1 MSTTLQTSSR
11 AHFEHDGRSHSEIPA
26 SEPPPHLEQV
36 LPPPGT
42 AGGLENIPEE
52 LLSKSEA
59 ASDELDHAG
68 LDSQLP
74 AEDQAPPSTA
84 QNEDRHAAKETWG
97 HL

>member
-1 MSTTLQTSSR
+1 MSTTSQTSSK
-11 AHFEHDGRSHSEIPA
+11 AHFEHDGRSHSEIPV
-26 SEPPPHLEQV
+26 SEPPPHLREV
-36 LPPPGT
+36 IPPPST

-74 AEDQAPPSTA
+74 SEDQSPPSAA
-84 QNEDRHAAKETWG
+84 QNEEQHKAKEIWG
-97 HL
+97 RL